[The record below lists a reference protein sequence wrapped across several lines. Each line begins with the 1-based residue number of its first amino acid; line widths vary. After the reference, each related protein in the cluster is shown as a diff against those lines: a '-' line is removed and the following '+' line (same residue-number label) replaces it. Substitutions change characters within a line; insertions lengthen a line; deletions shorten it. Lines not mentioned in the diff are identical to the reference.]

1 MLATHNALGAQVVIK
16 SVPSEIYH
24 ARASNFSISE
34 VEAIH
39 RSKSNYVLGIVDFFE
54 EDGSVHIVT

>member
-1 MLATHNALGAQVVIK
+1 MKATHNALGAQVVIK

-24 ARASNFSISE
+24 AKASNFSISE